1 MVEQKPSMRL
11 SQDGI
16 PGGPSA
22 TKLGPAEPDCFDR
35 EPLLDPNVSDSANRV
50 KVAINLISQNVPPK
64 ALRKLTRSVLPPSP
78 RGGLPPSSSGS
89 EG

>member
-35 EPLLDPNVSDSANRV
+35 ELLLDTNVRDSANRV
-50 KVAINLISQNVPPK
+50 KVAI
-64 ALRKLTRSVLPPSP
+64 
-78 RGGLPPSSSGS
+78 
-89 EG
+89 